1 MAAPVSKGDELELRI
16 DSLAYGGNGVARHNG
31 FVLFVRRALPG
42 DLVRARVTKVRRGYA
57 EAIAADVLEPSS
69 ARVDAPPRPPGTCGR
84 RPLPDLPHAR
94 EVPPYGGQVPDAPVR
109 PGGPG

>member
-42 DLVRARVTKVRRGYA
+42 DLVRARVTKERRGYA
-57 EAIAADVLEPSS
+57 EAIAADVIEPCS
-69 ARVDAPPRPPGTCGR
+69 ARVDAPCRHSGTCGGC
-84 RPLPDLPHAR
+84 PLPGFAYDTQNGA
-94 EVPPYGGQVPDAPVR
+94 QAAPVR
-109 PGGPG
+109 DALRR